1 MGIST
6 HILDTALGRP
16 AAGVPVSLARW
27 RDEQWRLLSEAGVK
41 TDADGRARGLLP
53 EGTSLV
59 AGLYRVR
66 FETAAYYEAQQ
77 IAGLYPYVEI
87 AFEVRD
93 AGERAEEQHYHI
105 PLLLTANGYTTYRGS

>member
-16 AAGVPVSLARW
+16 AAEVQVSLAR
-27 RDEQWRLLSEAGVK
+27 RLQEQWVVISEEK
-41 TDADGRARGLLP
+41 TDADGRARQLLP
-53 EGTSLV
+53 EETRLE
-59 AGLYRVR
+59 AGFYRVR
-66 FETAAYYEAQQ
+66 FETGAYYEAQRLC
-77 IAGLYPYVEI
+77 GLYPYVEI

-93 AGERAEEQHYHI
+93 TEQHYHI